1 MKICCGCFL
10 GGGPSRPH
18 SALNCSHDSN
28 DQPSVSRLRLC
39 NGGWLPC
46 DRLGPPCLRRQKPAS
61 PIALTLAFHGA
72 SLLAYWIE
80 SPGRFG
86 FAAALSVTVWMVSTI
101 YGIETR
107 LKLPLRARWP
117 LAGLGIAAV
126 ALNVLF
132 PGIVHPQLPSVW
144 LPVHWA
150 LGIASYGLIGA
161 AVFHAILLRRADTA
175 IRHALPDE
183 GHRPVLTQERLMFQ
197 FIGAGFVFLSATLIA
212 GVGFTEVLYD
222 SGWRWDHKSVFSVL
236 AWLSLASLL
245 IARWRYGWRGKRA
258 GRLLYISAGLL
269 LMAYVG
275 ARFVLEVVL
284 VAPA

>member
-1 MKICCGCFL
+1 
-10 GGGPSRPH
+10 
-18 SALNCSHDSN
+18 
-28 DQPSVSRLRLC
+28 
-39 NGGWLPC
+39 
-46 DRLGPPCLRRQKPAS
+46 
-61 PIALTLAFHGA
+61 
-72 SLLAYWIE
+72 
-80 SPGRFG
+80 
-86 FAAALSVTVWMVSTI
+86 
-101 YGIETR
+101 
-107 LKLPLRARWP
+107 
-117 LAGLGIAAV
+117 
-126 ALNVLF
+126 
-132 PGIVHPQLPSVW
+132 
-144 LPVHWA
+144 
-150 LGIASYGLIGA
+150 
-161 AVFHAILLRRADTA
+161 
-175 IRHALPDE
+175 
-183 GHRPVLTQERLMFQ
+183 MFQ

>member
-1 MKICCGCFL
+1 
-10 GGGPSRPH
+10 
-18 SALNCSHDSN
+18 
-28 DQPSVSRLRLC
+28 
-39 NGGWLPC
+39 
-46 DRLGPPCLRRQKPAS
+46 
-61 PIALTLAFHGA
+61 
-72 SLLAYWIE
+72 
-80 SPGRFG
+80 
-86 FAAALSVTVWMVSTI
+86 MVSTI

>member
-1 MKICCGCFL
+1 MILTTSPLFL
-10 GGGPSRPH
+10 GCAFATAVGYLAI
-18 SALNCSHDSN
+18 ALAH
-28 DQPSVSRLRLC
+28 RA
-39 NGGWLPC
+39 
-46 DRLGPPCLRRQKPAS
+46 LGVKSLQTLF
-61 PIALTLAFHGA
+61 ALTLAFHGA